1 MEKRKKNFEMDG
13 WRWQEKRNVTN
24 ICELSFW
31 RWCFAESVS
40 DITTST
46 ENLFHWNNCSR
57 SLLKQHD
64 SRWILTGERGKKEL
78 RQTGEKR
85 EQRSSHGLT
94 RRKEDYTWLYQTRHV
109 MSSTIH
115 LMQQQRY
122 QKLTSTLASLGGDP
136 GWGSSGGESC
146 PVLPR
151 GPMASPPLMASGGE
165 ILAVD
170 VAPSDSA
177 PVGLDRPDAP
187 PAVALEGL
195 LLLPPCAVLSLLP
208 LPVIL
213 SRSSSSPVIPLLQ
226 TRQESAWK
234 CVRMTMAWQT
244 SEIDQFSSIPRV
256 NRWMCWD
263 VTCHGRW
270 ARNLFRSL
278 RSLNF
283 LGAKSNPRSHLWS
296 PS

>member
-1 MEKRKKNFEMDG
+1 MKMTGKKECDEYLWIIILAMVFRWKCVRYNSINRKSLSEATTRLKSPETTWQQVNIDRWKR
-13 WRWQEKRNVTN
+13 
-24 ICELSFW
+24 
-31 RWCFAESVS
+31 
-40 DITTST
+40 
-46 ENLFHWNNCSR
+46 
-57 SLLKQHD
+57 
-64 SRWILTGERGKKEL
+64 KKEL

-109 MSSTIH
+109 MSSTIQ

-187 PAVALEGL
+187 VVALEGL
-195 LLLPPCAVLSLLP
+195 LLLPPCAVSLLP
-208 LPVIL
+208 LPVIP
-213 SRSSSSPVIPLLQ
+213 SRSSSSPVMPLLQ

-270 ARNLFRSL
+270 AKNLFRSL